1 MKKYIKSAGL
11 QPVKLRKYHII
22 DLDCD
27 IEVEETTRKEILSYL
42 DEYLEN
48 LEYGYDMSDFAFHIL
63 YTNGNTVSI
72 VDNDYTDAHQIRRQ
86 NILSMVYDN
95 PSTSMTFGPYSI
107 NEYGVVTP
115 STQMSIDPNIVEV
128 K

>member
-1 MKKYIKSAGL
+1 MKRYVN
-11 QPVKLRKYHII
+11 QPYKRKTYHIK

-27 IEVEETTRKEILSYL
+27 MLVEETTRKEILSYL

-48 LEYGYDMSDFAFHIL
+48 LGYGYDMSDFAFHIL
-63 YTNGNTVSI
+63 YTDGNAVSI
-72 VDNDYTDAHQIRRQ
+72 VDNDDTDAYKIKRQ
-86 NILSMVYDN
+86 NIQSIVYDN

-115 STQMSIDPNIVEV
+115 STEMYIDENIELVGEE
-128 K
+128 

>member
-1 MKKYIKSAGL
+1 MKRYVL
-11 QPVKLRKYHII
+11 QPRKVKTYLIK
-22 DLDCD
+22 DLDCE
-27 IEVEETTRKEILSYL
+27 IIVEETTRKEILSYL

-48 LEYGYDMSDFAFHIL
+48 LEDGYDMSDFAFHIL
-63 YTNGNTVSI
+63 YTNGNAVSI
-72 VDNDYTDAHQIRRQ
+72 VDNDDTDAHQIRRQ

-115 STQMSIDPNIVEV
+115 STEMSIDPNIVEV

>member
-1 MKKYIKSAGL
+1 
-11 QPVKLRKYHII
+11 
-22 DLDCD
+22 
-27 IEVEETTRKEILSYL
+27 
-42 DEYLEN
+42 
-48 LEYGYDMSDFAFHIL
+48 MSDFAFHIL

-72 VDNDYTDAHQIRRQ
+72 VDNDANARQIRRQ

-95 PSTSMTFGPYSI
+95 PSTSMTFGPYAI

-115 STQMSIDPNIVEV
+115 SDKMSIDPNIVEV